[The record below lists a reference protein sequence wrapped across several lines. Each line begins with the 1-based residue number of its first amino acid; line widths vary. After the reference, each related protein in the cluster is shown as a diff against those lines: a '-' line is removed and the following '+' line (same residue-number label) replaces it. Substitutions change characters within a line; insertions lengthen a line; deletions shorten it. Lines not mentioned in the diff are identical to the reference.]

1 MEENN
6 LYGPITFVK
15 FMTKEE
21 LIKFVTDV
29 HNFKM
34 RTNDGRILT
43 SKRTYTTGYQA
54 CMDASNIKIKSLDC
68 LDVLISGSGYVR
80 YRGWLGHGYNKELLY
95 LFKHYGFEVEL

>member
-1 MEENN
+1 MNE
-6 LYGPITFVK
+6 YKTGQITFIK

-21 LIKFVTDV
+21 LIKFITDV

-34 RTNDGRILT
+34 KTTDGKTLV
-43 SKRTYTTGYQA
+43 SKRTYVESYQGGFDP
-54 CMDASNIKIKSLDC
+54 CNIKLKSLDC

-80 YRGWLGHGYNKELLY
+80 YYGHNGSGPNDELIY